1 LAREWGNGPTIQLH
15 QQSYDL
21 HKQLASSLDIT
32 SYREVITLNVDGNV
46 NSRSR
51 NSGSSSG
58 SNSDNVASWLDR
70 KVVSN
75 VMDTATAQVTP
86 KEFVDKLLSSAKS
99 TGLVDVIID
108 TVVGVIMKN
117 DIPGSYDN
125 VDGKGECSESGRG
138 RSSSSSSSSSS
149 DGSSS
154 RIVGVTTLHNGVIE
168 GDALVICLGPWSGIM
183 PIIITI
189 I

>member
-1 LAREWGNGPTIQLH
+1 MAREWGNGPTIQLH

-46 NSRSR
+46 NSKSR
-51 NSGSSSG
+51 NSGHSSG

-70 KVVSN
+70 KVVSS

-99 TGLVDVIID
+99 TGLVDVMID
-108 TVVGVIMKN
+108 TVVGVIMNN

-125 VDGKGECSESGRG
+125 ADGKGECSESG
-138 RSSSSSSSSSS
+138 SSSSSS

-183 PIIITI
+183 PIIII
-189 I
+189 II